1 MRDPYIDQDG
11 NSYEKEAI
19 EKWLSQNST
28 SPITRNPMTEDDL
41 VPNRVLRDVI
51 SDFIKKNPSA
61 VTSLQLSQLGASLP
75 TSSPSAPVPPSAPT
89 PINQLH
95 GGIAMPET
103 IDVSESSL
111 PSVEMGRKPLILYA
125 VIDNSGS
132 MSSGCGG
139 KNAEDD
145 EFSRLDLV
153 KHTLNTIISAMSEI
167 DQISIIKFSTVAKS
181 FAPLTRLS
189 HEAKRSLMD
198 RLETLVPEG
207 QTNIWDGL
215 RLAIDE
221 ISQLR
226 GEDLEANVQ
235 VYLLTDG
242 EPTITTPRSLPE
254 TVENYLRVKNL
265 QVPIIFNTFGY
276 GYSLDSRLL
285 YDVAKLGKGSFGYIP
300 DSSMVGT
307 VFINALSNSLLPRRS
322 ALLQTNDTAQLA
334 THKVVSALTRALT
347 LVGPGLPSPT
357 EVVQA
362 LARDIAELLTDTRL
376 RLDNNNHNHQ
386 VLSFLTDIWLDCS
399 PNPDASLG
407 QVDKAVQ
414 EKYFSNWGRHYLF
427 SVLSAYE
434 NCVCINFKDK
444 GMQHFR
450 HEDFIAEQT
459 RIENLFIELPPPKPS
474 NARGATNHFFR
485 SAQASLNNTVSSFA
499 AVSTTVSCSNALNF
513 TSANRPTS
521 SMSRFI
527 DVHGGCFTHD
537 VLVCVPAT
545 TTTKTTT
552 TALTVAPFSSLRKG
566 DTVWSQDGWT
576 EVEAIVRLRYDNR
589 RAPLYRIRGLKHM
602 LLTAYHPLLLP
613 SGETVFPIEMYH
625 RGDAERVLGVSDGFV
640 YDVVLRNRSLLATP
654 LAEADDA
661 DTDETPLMA
670 FVATWAHV
678 CVLPKFD
685 HAYFGSERI
694 VDDLRAQRGVDY
706 EAGFVTIEEPVFE
719 RSFVP
724 QYEETRITKLVC
736 CK

>member
-19 EKWLSQNST
+19 EKWLTQNST
-28 SPITRNPMTEDDL
+28 SPITRNAMTEDDL
-41 VPNRVLRDVI
+41 VPNRILRDII
-51 SDFIKKNPSA
+51 SDFIRKNPQA
-61 VTSLQLSQLGASLP
+61 VTSSSLGTGLTATPSVAALAEASVP
-75 TSSPSAPVPPSAPT
+75 NPPST
-89 PINQLH
+89 PVAA
-95 GGIAMPET
+95 GVAGIALTSVPGEVVTVPNVET
-103 IDVSESSL
+103 
-111 PSVEMGRKPLILYA
+111 GRKPLILYA

-139 KNAEDD
+139 RNVEDD

-153 KHTLNTIISAMSEI
+153 KHTLNTIISAMSNI

-181 FAPLTRLS
+181 FAPLTRLTS
-189 HEAKRSLMD
+189 EAKRSLMD

-226 GEDLEANVQ
+226 GADLDANVQ

-254 TVENYLRVKNL
+254 TVENYLRGKNL
-265 QVPIIFNTFGY
+265 QVPIVFNTFGY

-322 ALLQTNDTAQLA
+322 DLLQSNDTAQIA
-334 THKVVSALTRALT
+334 AQKVASALTRALM
-347 LVGPGLPSPT
+347 VGPGQLNPK
-357 EVVQA
+357 EVVQS
-362 LARDIAELLTDTRL
+362 LARDIAELLTDIRG
-376 RLDNNNHNHQ
+376 RESNHQ
-386 VLSFLTDIWLDCS
+386 VASFLTDIWLDCS

-407 QVDKAVQ
+407 QIDKSVQ
-414 EKYFSNWGRHYLF
+414 DAYFSQWGRHYLF

-450 HEDFIAEQT
+450 HEDFIVEQT

-474 NARGATNHFFR
+474 NTRGATNQFFR
-485 SAQASLNNTVSSFA
+485 SLQSSAIAANVSASNPVNAMVFSSA
-499 AVSTTVSCSNALNF
+499 S
-513 TSANRPTS
+513 RPTS

-527 DVHGGCFTHD
+527 DVHGGCFTRD
-537 VLVCVPAT
+537 VLVCVPRDEFPSSNEFAT
-545 TTTKTTT
+545 
-552 TALTVAPFSSLRKG
+552 VVFSTLRKG
-566 DTVWSQDGWT
+566 DKVLSRDGWT
-576 EVEAIVRLRYDNR
+576 EIDTIVRLRYDNNH
-589 RAPLYRIRGLKHM
+589 APLYRIHSMRHM

-613 SGETVFPIEMYH
+613 SGETAFPIELY
-625 RGDAERVLGVSDGFV
+625 AEGAVDKVLASPSSDGFV
-640 YDVVLRNRSLLATP
+640 YDIILRNRSILATP
-654 LAEADDA
+654 
-661 DTDETPLMA
+661 MA
-670 FVATWAHV
+670 QGQEVGYVATWGHS
-678 CVLPKFD
+678 CTLPKFE
-685 HAYFGSERI
+685 HAYFGSEQI
-694 VDDLRAQRGVDY
+694 INDLRAQRGTDFETGYVS
-706 EAGFVTIEEPVFE
+706 IENPVFE
-719 RSFVP
+719 RAQLP
-724 QYEETRITKLVC
+724 HCEESRIVKLIC
-736 CK
+736 